1 MKEMAM
7 SYEKALAEQRT
18 ARAHR
23 QRREGVEYKLR
34 VIEGSGGL
42 LELVEKQP
50 QRRSWF
56 HDWARA
62 MQFSGWGL

>member
-1 MKEMAM
+1 M
-7 SYEKALAEQRT
+7 SYEEALAEQRIV
-18 ARAHR
+18 RAHR
-23 QRREGVEYKLR
+23 QRQEGVEYKLR

-50 QRRSWF
+50 QRSWF

-62 MQFSGWGL
+62 MPFGSWGL

>member
-1 MKEMAM
+1 M
-7 SYEKALAEQRT
+7 SYQEALAEQRI

-23 QRREGVEYKLR
+23 QRQDGVEYKLR

-42 LELVEKQP
+42 LELVEHQP
-50 QRRSWF
+50 RRSWF

>member
-1 MKEMAM
+1 M
-7 SYEKALAEQRT
+7 SYQGALAEQRI

-23 QRREGVEYKLR
+23 QRQEGVEYELR

-42 LELVEKQP
+42 LELVEHRRP
-50 QRRSWF
+50 QRSWF

>member
-1 MKEMAM
+1 M
-7 SYEKALAEQRT
+7 SYENALAQQRT
-18 ARAHR
+18 VRAHR
-23 QRREGVEYKLR
+23 PRQDGVQYKLR

-42 LELVEKQP
+42 LELVEEQP
-50 QRRSWF
+50 RNRSWF

>member
-1 MKEMAM
+1 M
-7 SYEKALAEQRT
+7 SNQPALAEQHSK
-18 ARAHR
+18 RAHR
-23 QRREGVEYKLR
+23 QRQEGVEYKLR

-42 LELVEKQP
+42 LELVEQEP
-50 QRRSWF
+50 RQRSWF

>member
-1 MKEMAM
+1 M
-7 SYEKALAEQRT
+7 SYEEASAEQCT

-23 QRREGVEYKLR
+23 QRQQGVEYKLR

-42 LELVEKQP
+42 LELVEQQP
-50 QRRSWF
+50 RRRSWF